1 MPQLSYRRDRP
12 RRSRERPSVLP
23 FAPAPIRYGYML
35 DGPHQA
41 YRVRDAPLIAAAR
54 IESVVRIYSW
64 RLSRRAMWG
73 IALLAVALAVF
84 AYLRGAELYGGLVGA
99 QPPLLPGL
107 TGVSD
112 DDQL

>member
-1 MPQLSYRRDRP
+1 
-12 RRSRERPSVLP
+12 
-23 FAPAPIRYGYML
+23 ML
-35 DGPHQA
+35 HGPHQT

-73 IALLAVALAVF
+73 IALLAVALAAF

-112 DDQL
+112 DDRL

>member
-1 MPQLSYRRDRP
+1 M
-12 RRSRERPSVLP
+12 
-23 FAPAPIRYGYML
+23 APAPIRYGYMP

-54 IESVVRIYSW
+54 IESVVRIYSS

-73 IALLAVALAVF
+73 IALVAVALAAL
-84 AYLRGAELYGGLVGA
+84 AYLRGAELCGGLVGA
-99 QPPLLPGL
+99 QPPLLPGV

-112 DDQL
+112 DDPL

>member
-1 MPQLSYRRDRP
+1 M
-12 RRSRERPSVLP
+12 
-23 FAPAPIRYGYML
+23 APAPIRYGYMP

-54 IESVVRIYSW
+54 VESVVRIYSR

-73 IALLAVALAVF
+73 IALVAVALAAL
-84 AYLRGAELYGGLVGA
+84 AYLRGAELWGGLVGA
-99 QPPLLPGL
+99 QPPLLPGV

-112 DDQL
+112 DDPL